1 LFPAHVTSV
10 VLFLGIETLSIAL
23 YVLAGFS
30 RRRFM
35 SNEAS
40 LKYFLLGAFAAG
52 FLLYGIALVYFATG
66 STLFP
71 NIATAIA
78 QGQITMADG
87 TARAVSQ
94 PILLIGMALLLIG
107 LGFKAALVPFHQW
120 TPDVYE
126 GSPTPVTAF
135 MAVGAKAAAF
145 AAFLHVFP
153 ACSAL
158 FMRSGSALCW
168 CSPCSL

>member
-1 LFPAHVTSV
+1 MMFVSGARDLL

-52 FLLYGIALVYFATG
+52 FLLYGIALG
-66 STLFP
+66 LFR
-71 NIATAIA
+71 
-78 QGQITMADG
+78 DG
-87 TARAVSQ
+87 LDFVPQHRGPQFRKARSHWPTARCGGAAANIVYRHGLVAHWPWVQSCTGAV
-94 PILLIGMALLLIG
+94 P
-107 LGFKAALVPFHQW
+107 QW

-145 AAFLHVFP
+145 AGFLHSFP
-153 ACSAL
+153 ECSVL
-158 FMRSGSALCW
+158 YTNSGLM
-168 CSPCSL
+168 